1 MQLTFFG
8 SLVESFKYQ
17 SNDITDLFVC
27 ETRPYW
33 QPTELIVAR
42 QSLFHFSMYPSIP
55 FAAGGH
61 VQGNVVSENAYP
73 SFLAELRQPLEIV
86 RSKNSDIEDVTVVG
100 TTFRDMR

>member
-42 QSLFHFSMYPSIP
+42 QSLFHFSMYPSIL

-73 SFLAELRQPLEIV
+73 SFLAELRQPLKISI
-86 RSKNSDIEDVTVVG
+86 SKNSDIEDVTVVG
-100 TTFRDMR
+100 AAKRNMW